1 MMKKLFAALLAVVF
15 VLGSSVAYGA
25 TTHYPVL
32 LTMAPISEKMERP
45 IVMPMDIGLPE
56 LSLAYIHYS
65 DTLNAEDF
73 VEWMDEN
80 GEIFVWKGISFTGDA
95 ENDATTTALTIAS
108 LSETYYNLF
117 AYVDVEKEAIM
128 IYCPSNQE
136 ISGDGMVSVYKDM
149 DEFIAACVLLDNE

>member
-15 VLGSSVAYGA
+15 VLGSSAAYGA

-108 LSETYYNLF
+108 LSETYYML
-117 AYVDVEKEAIM
+117 
-128 IYCPSNQE
+128 
-136 ISGDGMVSVYKDM
+136 
-149 DEFIAACVLLDNE
+149 